1 MMKMRMIPNNKFDI
15 YIYNFLF
22 NNNTIMPL
30 RSGQEYLKKEY
41 LKKIDNSDNQSLKLN
56 SRQYIVNIDFDDSS
70 KEWRKNKIHLGGGL
84 FKYKN

>member
-1 MMKMRMIPNNKFDI
+1 
-15 YIYNFLF
+15 
-22 NNNTIMPL
+22 MPL

-56 SRQYIVNIDFDDSS
+56 SRQYIVNIDFDDAS
-70 KEWRKNKIHLGGGL
+70 KEWRKNKTHLGGGL

>member
-1 MMKMRMIPNNKFDI
+1 
-15 YIYNFLF
+15 
-22 NNNTIMPL
+22 MPL

-41 LKKIDNSDNQSLKLN
+41 LKKVDNSDNQSLKLN
-56 SRQYIVNIDFDDSS
+56 SRQYIVNIDFDDAS